1 MVRFIPREKLG
12 KRARKQLDA
21 ARRAVWAFSPE
32 TRRVESKKRYNRKK
46 IAHDRFE
53 YADMGGVLL

>member
-46 IAHDRFE
+46 IAHDRH
-53 YADMGGVLL
+53 D